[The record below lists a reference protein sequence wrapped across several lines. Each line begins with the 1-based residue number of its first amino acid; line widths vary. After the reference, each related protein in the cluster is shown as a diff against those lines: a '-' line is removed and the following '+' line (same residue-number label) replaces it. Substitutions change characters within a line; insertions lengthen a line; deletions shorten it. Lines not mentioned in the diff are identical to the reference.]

1 MPSKSQLFHGLE
13 HLTILIK
20 WLIDLFLTDITK
32 NIHNSELTRNLNR
45 LMPIINKCTSGQF
58 ILAELKFV
66 NFVPEQF

>member
-32 NIHNSELTRNLNR
+32 NIHNFELTRNLNR
-45 LMPIINKCTSGQF
+45 LMPIINKCTSS
-58 ILAELKFV
+58 
-66 NFVPEQF
+66 